1 MVHSCVVH
9 LCLVLSFQFYV
20 IVRFSGF
27 SLFTFGAVAKVIW
40 FFSMFQLL
48 LRFTQQNS
56 YCISISK
63 TKHKKN
69 WIENQTSPDLGMIIG
84 SACLFIS

>member
-9 LCLVLSFQFYV
+9 LCLVLSFQLYV

-27 SLFTFGAVAKVIW
+27 FLFTSGAVAKVIW
-40 FFSMFQLL
+40 FCSMFQLL

-56 YCISISK
+56 CCISISK
-63 TKHKKN
+63 MKHPKN
-69 WIENQTSPDLGMIIG
+69 WIENQTSPDLGMITG
-84 SACLFIS
+84 SVCLSIS